1 MDPEIILKI
10 FFIVI
15 ITLAYIA
22 KVAEDGHKKTSVPG
36 VIHFA
41 YLVLS
46 SCLNLYIAIELF
58 SNTKWDN
65 NYDSNRNLDCTIGF
79 YKSTLSK
86 WQVEIEVTN
95 SKVRSVESAMLLF
108 YLSKFLRLL
117 DSFTLL
123 SRETDKVISIQK
135 NYIELEFM

>member
-79 YKSTLSK
+79 LSK